1 MPVQQLT
8 LFNQVAEIQ
17 ISYRNQV
24 KSAYRPKI
32 TCSEDAYLV
41 FSANWDLNT
50 LDLREEFKVL
60 VLNRANQVLGILP
73 VSVGGVAGTVVDPKI
88 IFSAALKTNSSSLVL
103 AHNHPSGNLKP
114 SQADIQ
120 LTRRL
125 KEVGKVLDLPILDHL
140 IITSESHFSF
150 ADEGLL

>member
-32 TCSEDAYLV
+32 TCSEDAYHV
-41 FSANWDLNT
+41 FSANWDLIS

-103 AHNHPSGNLKP
+103 GHNHPSGNLKP

-125 KEVGKVLDLPILDHL
+125 KEAGKALDLPILDHL